1 MFQENK
7 MVKALE
13 AARKA
18 ARKALESTY
27 HEGQCSIVEYGDTTD
42 PITHITRQGENVVAE
57 GVPCK
62 LSFEKLS
69 ATNQTETAAAITQGV
84 KLFLAPEIVVKG
96 GSKIIV
102 EWQGRT
108 YEYSCSGDPAVYA
121 THQEIPLERFRGWA

>member
-1 MFQENK
+1 MRN
-7 MVKALE
+7 ALE

-18 ARKALESTY
+18 MRKALESTY
-27 HEGQCSIVEYGDTTD
+27 HEGRCSIVEYGDATD
-42 PITHITRQGENVVAE
+42 PATKITRQGETVIARD
-57 GVPCK
+57 VPCK

-69 ATNQTETAAAITQGV
+69 ATNQTDTAAAISQGV

-108 YEYSCSGDPAVYA
+108 YEYSRSGDPAVYP

>member
-1 MFQENK
+1 
-7 MVKALE
+7 MVGALE

-27 HEGQCSIVEYGDTTD
+27 HEGRCSIVEYRDATD
-42 PITHITRQGENVVAE
+42 PVTKITRQDKTVIIEDE
-57 GVPCK
+57 PCK

-69 ATNQTETAAAITQGV
+69 ATVQSDTAAAISQGV

-96 GSKIIV
+96 GSKIVV

-108 YEYSCSGDPAVYA
+108 YEFSCSGDPAVYA